1 MLLLIFSL
9 LGLFRKGS
17 YTYSALNS
25 TTLKQ
30 IKNYTS
36 AFTNAHLINKLHTF
50 SIIQYLVKTF
60 PPFSKA
66 HTPL

>member
-9 LGLFRKGS
+9 LDLFGKGS
-17 YTYSALNS
+17 YTYSALNG
-25 TTLKQ
+25 TALKQ

-36 AFTNAHLINKLHTF
+36 AFINASLINKLHTF
-50 SIIQYLVKTF
+50 SMIQYLVKIS

-66 HTPL
+66 QTPL